1 MLVCMQGRMLPE
13 NNNSINLDSHL
24 NSFGFP
30 VTPWICR
37 LPSTPALLQCLV
49 LQKPQA
55 ARCEARDAQLSQS
68 QAFYIVC
75 SLHFGV
81 ITQWYKSAC
90 TRVGG
95 VGGGGIIVPLMIAIL
110 ITGCNCHCGWKPINA
125 L

>member
-24 NSFGFP
+24 SSFGFL
-30 VTPWICR
+30 VMPWICR

-55 ARCEARDAQLSQS
+55 ACCEARDAQLSQS

-81 ITQWYKSAC
+81 ITQWMQLSLRLEANQ
-90 TRVGG
+90 RVVSGS
-95 VGGGGIIVPLMIAIL
+95 PLVL
-110 ITGCNCHCGWKPINA
+110 SNGP
-125 L
+125 